1 VRPLTSLR
9 LPRRK
14 TLIDWSAA
22 ALVAA
27 AFYLAPFFL
36 LGAIEGVAWAIALLV
51 ASLVVL
57 AFYTTRFGSALGV
70 LLTAVLVLTLELVV
84 RFGTAFGDVC
94 GDSHLANDLEWAG
107 TGVILLGIGTWSVR
121 KRRVLPLLAALLLA
135 GAWIF
140 AVARL
145 IPGGAGGCFE

>member
-1 VRPLTSLR
+1 LTSLR

-27 AFYLAPFFL
+27 AFYLAPLFL
-36 LGAIEGVAWAIALLV
+36 LGAIEAVGWAIALLV
-51 ASLVVL
+51 ASLIVL
-57 AFYTTRFGSALGV
+57 ALYTTRFGSALGV
-70 LLTAVLVLTLELVV
+70 LLAAVLVLIVELVV

-94 GDSHLANDLEWAG
+94 GDSHLASDLERAG

-121 KRRVLPLLAALLLA
+121 NRRVLPLLAALVLA
-135 GAWIF
+135 GAWVF